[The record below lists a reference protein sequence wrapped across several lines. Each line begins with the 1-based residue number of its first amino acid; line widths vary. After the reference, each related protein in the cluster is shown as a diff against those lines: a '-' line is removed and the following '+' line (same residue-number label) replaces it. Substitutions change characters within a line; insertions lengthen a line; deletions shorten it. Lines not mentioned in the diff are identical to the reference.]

1 MVWKIFSLILQ
12 FLTMAWKMVV
22 WKVVKPGKVS
32 LESDSPEPCS
42 LEKDVAPFLYY
53 KLVVVGDE
61 WCPKVSSAMVALQ
74 TV

>member
-1 MVWKIFSLILQ
+1 
-12 FLTMAWKMVV
+12 MAWKMVV

-61 WCPKVSSAMVALQ
+61 WCPKVSLAMVALQ